1 MKSKN
6 LLPLLVCGPLIGV
19 SNLEAGQVEADFNDM
34 LLGDTRTRTG
44 ASSPNLNNLNTG
56 SGFLP
61 DNGSTSGGDGEY
73 NNDTGVLQFVAGDLP
88 VPSGVTG
95 FTSAQA
101 TSSASPT
108 GVSLSHLAGTVLAAP
123 HRLQDRHF
131 SSPMTGNT
139 VWFSF
144 LVRLDG
150 PDAEGQVFFNSPVGL
165 TGSTSSANTS
175 GAFGIAFG
183 GATTPGAFA
192 INLNPA
198 NRISALVNTPASAL
212 VYYDDLNG
220 NNAIDGTET
229 DLNGNLQIDGV
240 EVRKVSGPGGP
251 VITSHLVIGRVTVDS
266 APGAPD
272 TIDMWLDPADT
283 TSVGALGA
291 PTLTATSDEV
301 GTTGIFAVAF
311 SEVREITPIPTGG
324 PYTDGGKA
332 TLDHFRAS
340 DLANAFDFIT
350 GNVQADPK
358 LVTLTSGSPNFNFAG
373 VYGSGTPLVS
383 APRTVIL
390 RNDGATQDIVINSIS
405 FQNGN
410 PAGVFNITSQPTL
423 PLTLNPG
430 DTASITMEASSSVFA
445 TAFSDTL
452 VINTDEDAPF
462 PQDLSVPVA
471 ATFYTAGSQVNPNS
485 GFTSNLNG
493 WQDDVFTSPGGFVP
507 RVVPGFNG
515 TGGMVRMRGQGDVAV
530 GSPDNFSQGVLTGA
544 SNFEFAFLLSPI
556 ATSEF
561 AKYAGGTPAST
572 DRTFQVVIQADSNI
586 PQPANGTEGTWTD
599 EFNNDAS
606 LINLAY
612 LPAANDLAV
621 WDSSAAGGA
630 GDWQLLGVGPLTGSI
645 DARPVPVV
653 TTDTDADLLE
663 DSWELSFIPG
673 DLTQLSGLAGA
684 DYDTDGLSDLVE
696 FQKGFSPI
704 TADTDLDGIDDP
716 NDHAGNGILD
726 ATAGDTVNWHLI
738 RVKGT
743 NFGSGSASYTV
754 SVSDPNATST
764 ADTSAP
770 LSVWAEQS
778 GFDSTP
784 GGYTFTTG
792 DISTGSGLAGGGVVT
807 TSYWIDDVSYFSVQ
821 VPDPGVDVADF
832 TAIVAHNVPTASSP
846 LTISNTGFSAPLT
859 VSGLTFAPGSA
870 FSTAQTFPLVIPP
883 GGSAAVPIDVTAAS
897 IPSPNNAVVESVT
910 VVTDAFPSGNIAKN
924 LSAVVTS
931 NSNLLGNW
939 NFETPGTDPVTD
951 NDTFAIWADNNGS
964 VNFGGLVPGS
974 NTSANIVASTTLTNT
989 LGAGAGG
996 FQITVPFT
1004 MQTPGAGSDRLFNL
1018 QLRTVANAGSDEE
1031 VNLRISSGATSQLQ
1045 MFNGAWQSFGA
1056 PFTAALSSDA
1066 NTDGDFNDGGDT
1078 KNVYTL
1084 ILTGTGWG
1092 TASPTIGAKL
1102 LAPDGTTVLVDQQG
1116 LAPAAA
1122 FRDKTDA
1129 LTSPL
1134 GRLFFMSTSGSPR
1147 YCVDDV
1153 SALLVVPSEVAITGI
1168 TGGPGGF
1175 TLNWNST
1182 VPVTVQRSTNLIN
1195 WTDIS
1200 LGDADGTHTDLAA
1213 PAGKAFYRVVA
1224 P

>member
-1 MKSKN
+1 MKSKK
-6 LLPLLVCGPLIGV
+6 LLPLLLCGPLFGLP
-19 SNLEAGQVEADFNDM
+19 NLEAGQIEADFNDM
-34 LLGDTRTRTG
+34 ILGDTRTKTSAG
-44 ASSPNLNNLNTG
+44 SPNNNNTNSG

-61 DNGSTSGGDGEY
+61 DNGSASGGDGEY

-95 FTSAQA
+95 FNSVQSTSP
-101 TSSASPT
+101 TSPT
-108 GVSLSHLAGTVLAAP
+108 GVSMSHLAGTALTG
-123 HRLQDRHF
+123 HRVQDRHF
-131 SSPMTGNT
+131 ATALTGGT

-144 LVRLDG
+144 LVRLEG
-150 PDAEGQVFFNSPVGL
+150 PDAEGQVYFNTPVGL

-175 GAFGIAFG
+175 GAFGIVFG
-183 GATTPGAFA
+183 GPTTPGAFA
-192 INLNPA
+192 INLTPA
-198 NRISALVNTPASAL
+198 TRISALLNTPASSL
-212 VYYDDLNG
+212 VYYDDLDNNG
-220 NNAIDGTET
+220 IIDGTET
-229 DLNGNLQIDGV
+229 DRNGNGAIDGV
-240 EVRKVSGPGGP
+240 EVGKASVAN
-251 VITSHLVIGRVTVDS
+251 IKSHLVIGRVTVDS
-266 APGAPD
+266 APGGLD
-272 TIDMWLDPADT
+272 TIDMWLDPANT
-283 TSVGALGA
+283 ATIGGLGA
-291 PTLTATSDEV
+291 PTLTASSDEV
-301 GTTGIFAVAF
+301 GTTGIYSVAF
-311 SEVREITPIPTGG
+311 AQWRETSPIPAGG
-324 PYTDGGKA
+324 PYTDGGRA
-332 TLDHFRAS
+332 TIDHFRAS

-350 GNVQADPK
+350 GNVEADPK

-373 VYGSGTPLVS
+373 VYGSGSPLVS
-383 APRTVIL
+383 APKTVIL

-430 DTASITMEASSSVFA
+430 DTASITMEASSAVFA
-445 TAFSDTL
+445 TAYNDTL
-452 VINTDEDAPF
+452 VIDTDEDAPF
-462 PQDLSVPVA
+462 PQDLSLPVV
-471 ATFYTAGSQVNPNS
+471 ATFYTAGSQVNTNS
-485 GFTSNLNG
+485 GFNSNING
-493 WQDDVFTSPGGFVP
+493 WQDDVFTSLGGFVP

-530 GSPDNFSQGVLTGA
+530 GAPDNLSQAVLTGA

-556 ATSEF
+556 ASSEF

-630 GDWQLLGVGPLTGSI
+630 GDWQLLGVGPLTGSV
-645 DARPVPVV
+645 DARPVPAV
-653 TTDTDADLLE
+653 TTDTDNDLLE
-663 DSWELSFIPG
+663 DTWEESYFPG
-673 DLTQLSGLAGA
+673 DLDQLSGLAGA
-684 DYDTDGLSDLVE
+684 DYDTDGLSDLAE
-696 FQKGFSPI
+696 FQQGFNPT
-704 TADTDLDGIDDP
+704 TADTDFDGIDDA
-716 NDHAGNGILD
+716 NDHSGNGILD

-743 NFGSGSASYTV
+743 NFGTGSASYTV
-754 SVSDPNATST
+754 SVSDPNATTT
-764 ADTSAP
+764 AATSGAV
-770 LSVWAEQS
+770 SAWAEKS

-792 DISTGSGLAGGGVVT
+792 DVSTGSGLAGGGVVT
-807 TSYWIDDVSYFSVQ
+807 TPYWIDDVSYFSVQ
-821 VPDPGVDVADF
+821 APDPGVNVADF
-832 TAIVAHNVPTASSP
+832 TTIVAHNVPTASNS
-846 LTISNTGFSAPLT
+846 LTISNTGFSSPLT
-859 VSGLTFAPGSA
+859 VSGLNFAPGSA
-870 FSTAQTFPLVIPP
+870 FSTAQAFPLVIPP

-897 IPSPNNAVVESVT
+897 IPAPNNAVSESVT
-910 VVTDAFPSGNIAKN
+910 VVTDAFPSGNVAKN

-931 NSNLLGNW
+931 DSNLLGNW
-939 NFETPGTDPVTD
+939 NFETPGTDPLTD
-951 NDTFAIWADNNGS
+951 SDTFAVWAENNTGA
-964 VNFGGLVPGS
+964 VNFGGLVSGS

-989 LGAGAGG
+989 LGTGAGG
-996 FQITVPFT
+996 FQVTIPFT

-1031 VNLRISSGATSQLQ
+1031 INLRISSGATSQLQ

-1134 GRLFFMSTSGSPR
+1134 GRVHFLSTSGSPR

-1153 SALLVVPSEVAITGI
+1153 SALLVVPSDVAITGI
-1168 TGGPGGF
+1168 TGGPGSF
-1175 TLNWNST
+1175 TLTWDSS
-1182 VPVTVQRSTNLIN
+1182 VPVTVQRSIDLIN

-1213 PAGKAFYRVVA
+1213 PTGKAFYRVVA

>member
-1 MKSKN
+1 M
-6 LLPLLVCGPLIGV
+6 
-19 SNLEAGQVEADFNDM
+19 
-34 LLGDTRTRTG
+34 
-44 ASSPNLNNLNTG
+44 TG
-56 SGFLP
+56 S
-61 DNGSTSGGDGEY
+61 
-73 NNDTGVLQFVAGDLP
+73 
-88 VPSGVTG
+88 
-95 FTSAQA
+95 
-101 TSSASPT
+101 
-108 GVSLSHLAGTVLAAP
+108 
-123 HRLQDRHF
+123 
-131 SSPMTGNT
+131 T

-150 PDAEGQVFFNSPVGL
+150 PDAEGQVYFNAPVGL
-165 TGSTSSANTS
+165 TGSTSSANFS

-192 INLNPA
+192 INLTPS
-198 NRISALVNTPASAL
+198 NRISALLNTPASSL
-212 VYYDDLNG
+212 VLYDDLNG
-220 NNAIDGTET
+220 NNVIDGTET
-229 DLNGNLQIDGV
+229 DLNGNGQIDGV
-240 EVRKVSGPGGP
+240 EVRKVSGPGP

-272 TIDMWLDPADT
+272 TIDMWLDPAST
-283 TSVGALGA
+283 ASVAALGA
-291 PTLTATSDEV
+291 PSLTATSDEV
-301 GTTGIFAVAF
+301 DTAGIFSVAF
-311 SEVREITPIPTGG
+311 SGVREITPIPSGG

-332 TLDHFRAS
+332 SLDHFRAS

-373 VYGSGTPLVS
+373 VYGSGSPLTS

-390 RNDGATQDIVINSIS
+390 KNDGATQDIVINSIA

-410 PAGVFNITSQPTL
+410 AAGVFNITSQPTL

-430 DTASITMEASSSVFA
+430 DTASITMEASSSVFS
-445 TAFSDTL
+445 TGFNDTL
-452 VINTDEDAPF
+452 VIDTDEDAPF
-462 PQDLSVPVA
+462 PQDLSLSVA
-471 ATFYTAGSQVNPNS
+471 ATFYTAGAQVNTNP
-485 GFTSNLNG
+485 GFTTNLNG
-493 WQDDVFTSPGGFVP
+493 WQDDFFTSPGGFIP
-507 RVVPGFNG
+507 RVAPGFNG
-515 TGGMVRMRGQGDVAV
+515 TGGMARVRGQGDVAA
-530 GSPDNFSQGVLTGA
+530 GSPDNFSQGILTGA
-544 SNFEFAFLLSPI
+544 SNFEFTFLLSPI

-561 AKYAGGTPAST
+561 PKYAGGTPNPT
-572 DRTFQVVIQADSNI
+572 DRTFQVVIQADSNV

-612 LPAANDLAV
+612 LPDANDLAV

-630 GDWQLLGVGPLTGSI
+630 GDWQLLGVGPLTGSV
-645 DARPVPVV
+645 DVRPVPVV
-653 TTDTDADLLE
+653 TTDTDSDLLE
-663 DSWELSFIPG
+663 DSWELSFFPG
-673 DLTQLSGLAGA
+673 DLAQLSGLAGF

-696 FQKGFSPI
+696 FQQGFNPTIS
-704 TADTDLDGIDDP
+704 DSDFDGIDDI
-716 NDHAGNGILD
+716 NDHSGNGILD
-726 ATAGDTVNWHLI
+726 ATTGDTVNWHLI

-743 NFGSGSASYTV
+743 NFGTGSASYTV
-754 SVSDPNATST
+754 SVSDPNATTT

-770 LSVWAEQS
+770 ISVWAEQS

-807 TSYWIDDVSYFSVQ
+807 TSFWIDDANFFSVQ
-821 VPDPGVDVADF
+821 APDPGVNVTDF
-832 TAIVAHNVPTASSP
+832 TPIVAHNAPTASGP
-846 LTISNTGFSAPLT
+846 LTISNTGFSSQLT
-859 VSGLTFAPGSA
+859 VSGLTFAPSSA
-870 FSTAQTFPLVIPP
+870 FSTAQTFPLVIPA
-883 GGSAAVPIDVTAAS
+883 GSSATVQIDVNAAS

-910 VVTDAFPSGNIAKN
+910 VVTDALPTSNIAKT

-931 NSNLLGNW
+931 DSNLLGNW
-939 NFETPGTDPVTD
+939 NFETPGTDPASD
-951 NDTFAIWADNNGS
+951 SDTFAIWAENTGT
-964 VNFGGLVPGS
+964 VNFGGLVAGS
-974 NTSANIVASTTLTNT
+974 TTSANIVASTTLTNT

-996 FQITVPFT
+996 FQITIPFT

-1031 VNLRISSGATSQLQ
+1031 INLRISSGATSQIQ

-1066 NTDGDFNDGGDT
+1066 NTDGDFDDGGDA

-1102 LAPDGTTVLVDQQG
+1102 LAPDGTTVLVDEQG

-1134 GRLFFMSTSGSPR
+1134 GRLFFLSTSSSPR
-1147 YCVDDV
+1147 FCVDDV
-1153 SALLVVPSEVAITGI
+1153 SALLVLPSDVSITGI
-1168 TGGPGGF
+1168 TGGPGSF
-1175 TLNWNST
+1175 TLTWDSA
-1182 VPVTVQRSTNLIN
+1182 VPVTVQRSIDLIN

-1213 PAGKAFYRVVA
+1213 PAGKAFYRVVT